1 MDIVTEKVE
10 LAVADGTRMAA
21 FVARPDDRDT
31 HPGLIVVQEAFGVNN
46 HIRAVTRRFA
56 EAGYVAIS
64 PDMFH
69 RTAPGFESGYQDIG
83 PALKEMQAMT
93 ESGMDQDLKA
103 AYDWLRGQSG
113 VVADRVGAIGYCMG
127 GRAAFLANSALPLK
141 AAVSYYGGGIA
152 QTLLGRAGQLSGP
165 MLLFWGGRDQH
176 ISVAD
181 TRAIADALRAAKKP
195 FVDVM
200 FSSADHGFFCDE
212 RASYDA
218 AAASQAWALTQ
229 AFFRSH
235 LG

>member
-56 EAGYVAIS
+56 ESGYVAIS

-83 PALKEMQAMT
+83 QALKEMQAMT
-93 ESGMDQDLKA
+93 ESGMEQDLKA
-103 AYDWLRGQSG
+103 AYDWLRSQSG

-152 QTLLGRAGQLSGP
+152 QTLLGRAGQLAGP

-218 AAASQAWALTQ
+218 AAAGQAWALTQ